1 MRRIASC
8 ARSYVFGPI
17 SCGGFLFAPLV
28 HDAETD
34 PHLAALTQ
42 LGYRQN
48 RLCTS
53 GINYLREMHA
63 ASLCHFSLRKCLFL
77 LALRYLKE

>member
-1 MRRIASC
+1 LVRRIASC

-17 SCGGFLFAPLV
+17 TFPTANTSQPS
-28 HDAETD
+28 
-34 PHLAALTQ
+34 PQ
-42 LGYRQN
+42 LSYRQN

-63 ASLCHFSLRKCLFL
+63 ALLCHLSLRKCLFL

>member
-1 MRRIASC
+1 MRRGAADVCREIERC
-8 ARSYVFGPI
+8 IPRV
-17 SCGGFLFAPLV
+17 
-28 HDAETD
+28 E
-34 PHLAALTQ
+34 HLAAVTQ

-53 GINYLREMHA
+53 GITYLREMHA
-63 ASLCHFSLRKCLFL
+63 ALLCHLSLRKCLFL